1 MSSLLVP
8 RRGFEPQ
15 AKQAAD
21 ASGFAA
27 DPLRSKALRAWG
39 VRGSHI
45 PQNKRKQSPP
55 KRGQLLPW
63 ADKSLLFARHEGLA
77 WDGFGKGGDSLPDD
91 LQSARGAA
99 AITKREDMLL
109 HVLSFGASSGIRT
122 PDTLLKRQVLCRLS

>member
-1 MSSLLVP
+1 MT
-8 RRGFEPQ
+8 
-15 AKQAAD
+15 
-21 ASGFAA
+21 
-27 DPLRSKALRAWG
+27 
-39 VRGSHI
+39 
-45 PQNKRKQSPP
+45 P

-99 AITKREDMLL
+99 AITQREDMLL

-122 PDTLLKRQVLCRLS
+122 PGEAGRLPRPASRRIRFAQKRFALGVSGVRVFHKTTGSR